1 MRHVFLVVLLLLS
14 VANTAFAG
22 KAFDPDLVSG
32 RQLIDYLDHPDW
44 RFRLDA
50 TDELARRRIAQAAPR
65 LEELAA
71 TDPSDRVR
79 REALD
84 ALVEVFGG
92 PSDRSVLH
100 AIVTGAGDDGLREH
114 VVRLIEKAP
123 RAEDKDCL
131 VAALDDA
138 HPDVARHA
146 ARALVRLGDRDAGL
160 LLRDK
165 ALDARDRKVA
175 EEFSEAAARLGA

>member
-92 PSDRSVLH
+92 PSL
-100 AIVTGAGDDGLREH
+100 
-114 VVRLIEKAP
+114 
-123 RAEDKDCL
+123 
-131 VAALDDA
+131 
-138 HPDVARHA
+138 
-146 ARALVRLGDRDAGL
+146 
-160 LLRDK
+160 
-165 ALDARDRKVA
+165 DRKSVV
-175 EEFSEAAARLGA
+175 